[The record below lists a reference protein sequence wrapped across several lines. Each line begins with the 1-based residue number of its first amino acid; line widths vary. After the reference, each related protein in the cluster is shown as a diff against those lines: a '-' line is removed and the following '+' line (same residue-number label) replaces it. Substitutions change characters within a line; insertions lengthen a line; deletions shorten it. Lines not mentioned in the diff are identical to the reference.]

1 MQNMKQIN
9 ISRFLRQKLLS
20 WYTETSVGQPMAV
33 LREVRIMNLTQTEQ
47 KALVG
52 KVAIDRLI
60 EQKRIVS
67 GMKIGLGTGSTAMP
81 AVKRLSERIKDGT
94 LKDIKAV
101 ATSFQT
107 TIACEE
113 LGIPV
118 FSMNAKEIGGHLDL
132 AIDGADEIDPEKH
145 LIKGGGGALLIEKI
159 VAYNSDAFVIVA
171 DHSKEVSSIGT
182 VFPVPVE
189 IVPEARVTVTK
200 ALEKL
205 GATCVLRQGV
215 RKAGPVIT
223 DNGNLILDATW
234 EKAPDTPEMETL
246 INQIVGVVEN
256 GLFCKII
263 PTIFTAHP
271 DGSVSER

>member
-1 MQNMKQIN
+1 MKM
-9 ISRFLRQKLLS
+9 S
-20 WYTETSVGQPMAV
+20 
-33 LREVRIMNLTQTEQ
+33 LTQSEQ

-52 KVAIDRLI
+52 KYAIDKLI
-60 EQKRIVS
+60 EQKRIFS

-81 AVKRLSERIKDGT
+81 AVERLSERIKDGT
-94 LKDIKAV
+94 LSDIKAV

-107 TIACEE
+107 TIACEN

-132 AIDGADEIDPEKH
+132 AIDGADEIDPEKR

-159 VAYNSDAFVIVA
+159 VAYNADSFVIVA
-171 DHSKEVSSIGT
+171 DQSKDVSSIGT
-182 VFPVPVE
+182 GFAVPVE
-189 IVPEARVTVTK
+189 IVAEARVTVTQ

-223 DNGNLILDATW
+223 DNGNLILDILW
-234 EKAPDTPEMETL
+234 KEIPDAAEMENE
-246 INQIVGVVEN
+246 INRIVGVVEN
-256 GLFCKII
+256 GFFCKNT
-263 PTIFTAHP
+263 PTVFIARE
-271 DGSVSER
+271 DGSVIER